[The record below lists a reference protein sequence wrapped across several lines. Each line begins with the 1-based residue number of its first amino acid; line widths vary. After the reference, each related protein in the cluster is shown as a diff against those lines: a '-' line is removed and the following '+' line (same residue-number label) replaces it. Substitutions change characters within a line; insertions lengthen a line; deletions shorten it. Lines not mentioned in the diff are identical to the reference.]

1 MVIVVS
7 DTSPIRALGH
17 LGLMDL
23 LRDLYSEV
31 IVPPAVATE
40 LLNPASGLGAIDV
53 RRFPFVRVQKP
64 GLGYGGRVS
73 RSLDAGEFEA
83 LTPALEVRAQLVL
96 IDEAKDR
103 AEARRLG
110 LVPVGV
116 LGTLLRAK
124 QRGYGAAI
132 DPLMDRLQRE
142 LRFFISDRV
151 RLDVLRDAGEEP
163 EDIS

>member
-7 DTSPIRALGH
+7 ETSPIRALGH

-23 LRDLYSEV
+23 LNDLYSEV

-64 GLGYGGRVS
+64 GAQYAGQVS
-73 RSLDAGEFEA
+73 RSLDAGEYEA
-83 LTPALEVRAQLVL
+83 LTLALELRAQLVL
-96 IDEAKDR
+96 IDETRGR

-124 QRGYGAAI
+124 QRGYVAAI
-132 DPLMDRLQRE
+132 DPLIDRLRRE
-142 LRFFISDRV
+142 LRSFISDRV
-151 RLDVLRDAGEEP
+151 RLDVLRAAGEEP
-163 EDIS
+163 EELS